1 MNNFIKPTIS
11 DLLNGLK
18 ENNTEAIKS
27 FDTVVNLHSNYNRQF
42 IIGDIDPDVGESIE
56 AYIRFFN
63 KMDDE
68 AGLEPK
74 DREPIMIFI
83 DSYGGDLD
91 ACFTMIDVIAMS
103 KTPVYTINIGSAYSA
118 GFFTFIAGHK
128 KFAYPHS
135 SFLYHEGSAGT
146 SGTAG
151 QFENFSAF
159 YKKQLAQLK
168 EHTLKHT
175 NITEE
180 KYNEIKKEDFWM
192 TAEEALALGVC
203 DEIVTS
209 LEVK

>member
-1 MNNFIKPTIS
+1 MTFVKPKIK
-11 DLLNGLK
+11 DLLTGLK
-18 ENNTEAIKS
+18 DNTSEVLKNYES
-27 FDTVVNLHSNYNRQF
+27 VVNINANYNRHF
-42 IIGDIDPDVGESIE
+42 LIGDIDPDVGEAIE
-56 AYIRFFN
+56 TYIRFYN
-63 KMDDE
+63 QMDDE
-68 AGLEPK
+68 AELEPS
-74 DREPIMIFI
+74 DREPILIFI
-83 DSYGGDLD
+83 DSYGGDLG
-91 ACFTMIDVIAMS
+91 ACFTMVDTIAMS

-168 EHTLKHT
+168 EHTLSHT
-175 NITEE
+175 KISEE

-192 TAEEALALGVC
+192 TAQEALELGVC
-203 DEIVTS
+203 DKIVDS
-209 LEVK
+209 LEFK

>member
-1 MNNFIKPTIS
+1 MNYTKPTIS
-11 DLLNGLK
+11 DLLRDLK
-18 ENNTEAIKS
+18 NNSTEAIKS
-27 FDTVVNLHSNYNRQF
+27 FDAVVNLNANYNRHF
-42 IIGDIDPDVGESIE
+42 LIGDIDPDVGESIE
-56 AYIRFFN
+56 TYIRFFN
-63 KMDDE
+63 QMDNE
-68 AGLEPK
+68 NNLAPEE
-74 DREPIMIFI
+74 RNPIIIFI
-83 DSYGGDLD
+83 DSYGGDLS
-91 ACFTMIDVIAMS
+91 ACFTMIDAIAMS
-103 KTPVYTINIGSAYSA
+103 KTPIYTVNIGSAYSA

-168 EHTLKHT
+168 DHTLKHT
-175 NITEE
+175 GITEE